1 MDFALT
7 DEQRDLSAAAARL
20 LADRYPIER
29 VAALADADSVDPDT
43 WPHLRRQGWCDPD
56 LGMVEKGLLAQE
68 GGYALAA
75 TPWWS
80 TVGLAHPIH
89 RAAGREPTPDPLT
102 VAWQDDPAGGG
113 CHAVRQGDRWRLTGL
128 RALVTD
134 ATSATALVVAAGTD
148 AGLALF
154 AVRSPA
160 DGLTVEPQPTLDRL
174 RGAARLRFVDTPGE
188 LLVAPDSAGQVLA
201 RARRHANTLLACEA
215 VGVARRALET
225 ARRHAGERVQFGR
238 PIGAYQAVAHRLAES
253 YVTLELA
260 TSLALRAC
268 WLTGDSDAVP
278 ADIDQAEVEQA
289 EVEQAEVEQAH
300 AEAVVVG
307 RQAAVRACEDALQVT
322 GGLGATWEYPLHWWY
337 RRALWL
343 DSFDTPTSVHLA
355 TLADHLL
362 AGRPQPARPTA

>member
-7 DEQRDLSAAAARL
+7 DEERDLSAAAARL
-20 LADRYPIER
+20 LADRYPVER
-29 VAALADADSVDPDT
+29 VAALADADGVDPDT

-89 RAAGREPTPDPLT
+89 RAAGRELTPDPLT

-113 CHAVRQGDRWRLTGL
+113 CHAVRQGGRWRLTGL

-154 AVRSPA
+154 AVASPA

-174 RGAARLRFVDTPGE
+174 RGAARLRFADTPGE
-188 LLVAPDSAGQVLA
+188 LLVAPDSAGRILA
-201 RARRHANTLLACEA
+201 QARRHAGTLLACEA
-215 VGVARRALET
+215 VGVARRALEL
-225 ARRHAGERVQFGR
+225 ARRHAGDRVQFGR
-238 PIGAYQAVAHRLAES
+238 PIGAYQAVAHRLADS

-268 WLTGDSDAVP
+268 WLAG
-278 ADIDQAEVEQA
+278 ADDTEPAEVA
-289 EVEQAEVEQAH
+289 HAH
-300 AEAVVVG
+300 AEAVVAG

-343 DSFDTPTSVHLA
+343 DSFDTPTGGHLA

-362 AGRPQPARPTA
+362 AGRPEPARPTA

>member
-20 LADRYPIER
+20 LADRYPVER
-29 VAALADADSVDPDT
+29 VAGLADTGGVDPDT
-43 WPHLRRQGWCDPD
+43 WPHLRRQGWCDPE

-89 RAAGREPTPDPLT
+89 RAAGRELTTDPLT

-113 CHAVRQGDRWRLTGL
+113 CRAARHGDRWRLTGR

-134 ATSATALVVAAGTD
+134 ATAATALVVAADTD
-148 AGLALF
+148 DGVALF

-160 DGLTVEPQPTLDRL
+160 AGLAVEAQPTLDRL
-174 RGAARLRFVDTPGE
+174 RGAARLRLADTPGE
-188 LLVAPDSAGQVLA
+188 LLVAPGSAERVLA
-201 RARRHANTLLACEA
+201 DARRHAGTLLACEA
-215 VGVARRALET
+215 VGVARRALEL
-225 ARRHAGERVQFGR
+225 ARRHAGDRVQFGR
-238 PIGAYQAVAHRLAES
+238 PIGAYQAVAHRLADS

-268 WLTGDSDAVP
+268 WLHGAGDTAP
-278 ADIDQAEVEQA
+278 AEVA
-289 EVEQAEVEQAH
+289 HAH
-300 AEAVVVG
+300 AEAVVAG
-307 RQAAVRACEDALQVT
+307 RRAAVSACEDALQVT

-343 DSFDTPTSVHLA
+343 DSFDTPTGAHLA

-362 AGRPQPARPTA
+362 TTPPQPAGRPAG